1 MSKRVFLGIAVL
13 IAIFAGWPAVE
24 RLASTQ
30 PSALAARVQNV
41 TVEQVL
47 IRGNRRIPESTVKIW
62 IGTRE
67 GDPYN
72 PVQLD
77 RDVRALYAQGHF
89 EDVKVFAEEGTRG
102 GKIITF
108 EVAERPLLLDIKY
121 EGLKSVQQ
129 STVLEEF
136 RKRSVGLSKESQY
149 DAVKARRAAA
159 VIKELL
165 ANEGRPEAKVE
176 PVLERIS
183 TTAVALTF
191 RIDEGPRFRVADIE
205 FEGNKIFSSSHL
217 RSQMKLVKKLGL
229 FTTFSSKDIYH
240 KEKLETDLDRLRVLV
255 YADNGYLKARFGEPR
270 VEDVGKVGTW
280 LPLIGHKGQGLKIII
295 PVDEGR
301 QYRAGEIKIEDN
313 TEFTADE
320 IKSVIG
326 LKSGDVVKGYTVVQK
341 GLDNLKKLY
350 GTRGYIQFNAG
361 FVPEFKDDANDPSKG
376 VVDITFGV
384 EEGKQYTLRR
394 LEFIGN
400 TFTRDNVMRR
410 EVLLNEG
417 ERYNE
422 QLWDLSILRLNQLG
436 YFDQVKKEDATVNT
450 NEKEGQVDLI
460 VKVQEKG
467 RQQIS
472 FTGGVSGIGG
482 SYIGINYSTNNLL
495 GYGEALSFN
504 VATGNLQK
512 IVSFGFTEPYVK
524 GRPISLGFNIFYQN
538 YQFIGQ
544 GFGATTTQ
552 DIFGSFDGSSLFT
565 QKTAGASISASA
577 PLSYFAK
584 RFRMGRFIRLGLSYS
599 FQTTDIVDPEVNRD
613 SDPNNDILV
622 TFRQSGVTQSTVSPS
637 ISYNTLNSSLDPT
650 RGTALTLAASFTGGP
665 LGGKVNTIAPTVEF
679 KHFRPLFAGREA
691 RARIE
696 AGKPTRTLGMRLLFG
711 HIGSYGT
718 PFVSNSLSFVG
729 GTPLFSRFFL
739 GGEQDIRGY
748 NIRGISPT
756 APIQTTFTTRN
767 VRATDIATGQT
778 LRVRK
783 PSQSTG
789 NSVAPG
795 VLDEFI
801 VENQVDSTVPN
812 FPAFIGG
819 DSEIVF
825 NLEYRIPIIGPLQ
838 FAPFFDIGSAFN
850 LRGLPN
856 QFERSEFIPN
866 QILGQQILNPR
877 GQAATLRE
885 IRKATPPESQGG
897 LPPGFRQVF
906 IFGDKQVSRDVQLSK
921 AESGIFENYR
931 YSMGG
936 ELRVQVPVI
945 NVPFRLIFAWNPNAR
960 TEADVNPF
968 FFEQKRAIR
977 FSVGRTF

>member
-1 MSKRVFLGIAVL
+1 MSKRVLCV
-13 IAIFAGWPAVE
+13 V
-24 RLASTQ
+24 
-30 PSALAARVQNV
+30 SALVATGFGWYLSGRILERRVHANPVQNV

-47 IRGNRRIPESTVKIW
+47 IRGNRRIPESTIKIW

-72 PVQLD
+72 PGVLD

-89 EDVKVFAEEGTRG
+89 EDVKVYAEEGTRG

-108 EVAERPLLLDIKY
+108 EVSERPLLLDIKY

-149 DAVKARRAAA
+149 DAVKAKRAAA

-165 ANEGRPEAKVE
+165 ANEGRPEAKVD
-176 PVLERIS
+176 PVVERIS
-183 TTAVALTF
+183 ATAVALTF
-191 RIDEGPRFRVADIE
+191 KIEEGERFRVAGIE

-217 RSQMKLVKKLGL
+217 RGEMKLVKQLGL

-255 YADNGYLKARFGEPR
+255 YADHGYLKARFGEPR
-270 VEDVGKVGTW
+270 VEEVGKVGTW
-280 LPLIGHKGQGLKIII
+280 IPLFGHKGQGLKIII

-301 QYRAGEIKIEDN
+301 QYTAGEIKVEDN

-326 LKSGDVVKGYTVVQK
+326 LKSGDIVKGYTVVQK

-361 FVPEFKDDANDPSKG
+361 FVPEFKDDPNDPAKG
-376 VVDITFGV
+376 TVDITFGV

-436 YFDQVKKEDATVNT
+436 YFDQVKKEDATINT

-524 GRPISLGFNIFYQN
+524 GRPISVGFNLFYQN

-552 DIFGSFDGSSLFT
+552 DIFGTFNGSSLFT
-565 QKTAGASISASA
+565 QKTSGASVSASA

-584 RFRMGRFIRLGLSYS
+584 RFRMGRFIRLGLAYS

-650 RGTALTLAASFTGGP
+650 KGTGITLIASLTGGI
-665 LGGKVNTIAPTVEF
+665 LGGKVNTIAPTFEF
-679 KHFRPLFAGREA
+679 KHFRPLFAGRES

-696 AGKPTRTLGMRLLFG
+696 AGKPTRTLGVRLLFG
-711 HIGSYGT
+711 HIASFGT
-718 PFVSNSLSFVG
+718 AFESNSLSFVG

-748 NIRGISPT
+748 NIRSISPT
-756 APIQTTFTTRN
+756 APVQTTFSTQN
-767 VRATDIATGQT
+767 VRAVDILTNRT
-778 LRVRK
+778 LRVRI
-783 PSQSTG
+783 PENSNG
-789 NSVAPG
+789 NTIAPG
-795 VLDEFI
+795 VLDPF
-801 VENQVDSTVPN
+801 VVQNQLDTSVPN

-819 DSEIVF
+819 DSELLL
-825 NLEYRIPIIGPLQ
+825 NLEYRIPIIGPIQ

-850 LRGLPN
+850 LRGLPD
-856 QFERSEFIPN
+856 QFERSEFVPN
-866 QILGQQILNPR
+866 QILGQEILNPR
-877 GQAATLRE
+877 GQVAKARE
-885 IRKATPPESQGG
+885 LRKATPPESQGG
-897 LPPGFRQVF
+897 LPPGFKQVF
-906 IFGDKQVSRDVQLSK
+906 IFGDKQVSRAVQLSN
-921 AESGIFENYR
+921 ASSGIFDNYR

-945 NVPFRLIFAWNPNAR
+945 NVPFRLIFALNPNAR
-960 TEADVNPF
+960 TEADLNPF
-968 FFEQKRAIR
+968 FFERKRAIR